1 MAALNLNANLPVY
14 IQWPDDAALTLIQR
28 RRAYQ
33 PLFTTTRLLN
43 QKQLWRGIARDIR
56 NNHIFRPTR
65 KQCREKWNALKLGY
79 ENLERLIN
87 RNPEG
92 YPTRTPTLHD
102 ERFHQEL
109 SDEFWRVE
117 PLVRAAQR
125 NRMDRRT
132 YDKPN
137 ETTDSDERVAIRS
150 PVRSPDNDND
160 DMDFQYDHKDDL
172 SFQDINDDDNA
183 YESINP
189 QDYND
194 EMIFSQD
201 NVNSS
206 DTEEEEESD
215 NEYNYEEEEEEE
227 DNNENN
233 DEEEED
239 EGNND
244 DNNNQVEEERNNDEE
259 ERNYDEEE
267 RNNDEE
273 ECNNEE
279 EEIHQIV
286 EALDGDKIPFCNGQ
300 FAPYFDNY
308 TTTALFC
315 WLQKHNVSTKAYED
329 LVDIIH
335 NSQFEPTHVVKNIR
349 RFQSWRK
356 RLPLLPIITKSIK
369 ISPKKTPSTSRGSKL
384 SYQLSIS
391 EIIWRVLNNPML
403 MKHMYFEPGINSEEK
418 SEFWHGNLW
427 GESPLF
433 GQHEILISEVLYRS
447 GDFVYYHDDNGQ
459 KKLGRLRS
467 ILKNNDGYYQLRI
480 QKILE
485 YSDLP
490 GNLKGLPRQ
499 RRSITGEVWLQDEPF
514 LIIMTFQILEKVT
527 ILMMF
532 QHQNIPDGSLQI
544 SEIIYKCNDRWH
556 VRNVKLL
563 YLHPSD
569 YISIRNPP
577 SSSMPIYKLFLDLYY
592 DDFGTFRNVY
602 HSLGGVY
609 VQFGNMP
616 AHQRKLIK
624 NHFVIGFIPFGGKFD
639 EFMIPFISEMKEL
652 EKGKVM
658 TVQGQDAWIIAGL
671 GVVTADLPQGNDMT
685 GVLRHN
691 ANKGCHTCKTTKESL
706 SAHNQDI
713 VTTLRYHHITDE
725 EILKISHE
733 TIMSR
738 RDQLCTEYGL
748 RSLPSI
754 LDKLKRER
762 HLQTPQ
768 DVYHATAGKI
778 GRLLKLT
785 CELFSREGE
794 DNFIE
799 IWKNFEIPKRWFRL
813 PNPITHYNSFMMSDL
828 LRLAMIM
835 PFLLNQFLKESSI
848 KRNET
853 AMIQQRI
860 DAFRVGS
867 VPKIIISCWIHVA
880 KTMKAVFNK
889 KFTSDNYEELQQ
901 CLEEEFSI
909 LPKVF
914 VNFVNLPNIHV
925 NMHLLM
931 HAKTFG
937 TLINTQVGIKEMVYR
952 IFKGMVPKT
961 NCKNIDLDL
970 LKRYNTLFAIRH
982 LADGG
987 IDPRLNRSCTGFT
1000 SSNFDQLFSN
1010 WYVTEDKYLIEEQI
1024 QNDDVKVTSPVN
1036 FISNI
1041 SLKKRM
1047 PKQERDKLLLTLHN
1061 FKTELFLSYVDMK
1074 FEAALINSS
1083 ISWYKFASYMIE
1095 EENGIL
1101 SKVHLHFDDFITI
1114 YEEDHEESYAIIKGI
1129 FQHKGNNNKYYAFIV
1144 VDWFEDTMVEHS
1156 VLKCP
1161 LYRLQATGD
1170 KWRRIF
1176 PITVIDNVQKV
1187 HFIHNCNSERCQ
1199 LPNHDT
1205 TNRIWIKNNFYFIA
1219 I

>member
-1 MAALNLNANLPVY
+1 M
-14 IQWPDDAALTLIQR
+14 
-28 RRAYQ
+28 
-33 PLFTTTRLLN
+33 
-43 QKQLWRGIARDIR
+43 
-56 NNHIFRPTR
+56 
-65 KQCREKWNALKLGY
+65 
-79 ENLERLIN
+79 
-87 RNPEG
+87 
-92 YPTRTPTLHD
+92 
-102 ERFHQEL
+102 
-109 SDEFWRVE
+109 
-117 PLVRAAQR
+117 
-125 NRMDRRT
+125 
-132 YDKPN
+132 
-137 ETTDSDERVAIRS
+137 
-150 PVRSPDNDND
+150 
-160 DMDFQYDHKDDL
+160 
-172 SFQDINDDDNA
+172 
-183 YESINP
+183 
-189 QDYND
+189 
-194 EMIFSQD
+194 
-201 NVNSS
+201 
-206 DTEEEEESD
+206 
-215 NEYNYEEEEEEE
+215 
-227 DNNENN
+227 
-233 DEEEED
+233 
-239 EGNND
+239 
-244 DNNNQVEEERNNDEE
+244 
-259 ERNYDEEE
+259 
-267 RNNDEE
+267 
-273 ECNNEE
+273 
-279 EEIHQIV
+279 
-286 EALDGDKIPFCNGQ
+286 
-300 FAPYFDNY
+300 
-308 TTTALFC
+308 
-315 WLQKHNVSTKAYED
+315 
-329 LVDIIH
+329 
-335 NSQFEPTHVVKNIR
+335 
-349 RFQSWRK
+349 
-356 RLPLLPIITKSIK
+356 
-369 ISPKKTPSTSRGSKL
+369 TS
-384 SYQLSIS
+384 
-391 EIIWRVLNNPML
+391 
-403 MKHMYFEPGINSEEK
+403 
-418 SEFWHGNLW
+418 
-427 GESPLF
+427 
-433 GQHEILISEVLYRS
+433 
-447 GDFVYYHDDNGQ
+447 
-459 KKLGRLRS
+459 
-467 ILKNNDGYYQLRI
+467 
-480 QKILE
+480 
-485 YSDLP
+485 
-490 GNLKGLPRQ
+490 
-499 RRSITGEVWLQDEPF
+499 
-514 LIIMTFQILEKVT
+514 QILEK
-527 ILMMF
+527 L
-532 QHQNIPDGSLQI
+532 S
-544 SEIIYKCNDRWH
+544 
-556 VRNVKLL
+556 

-609 VQFGNMP
+609 DVQFGNMP

-624 NHFVIGFIPFGGKFD
+624 NHFVIGFILFGGKFD

-671 GVVTADLPQGNDMT
+671 GIVTADLPQGNDMT

-691 ANKGCHTCKTTKESL
+691 ANKGCRTCKTTKESL

-713 VTTLRYHHITDE
+713 VITLRYHHITDE
-725 EILKISHE
+725 EILKISYE

-799 IWKNFEIPKRWFRL
+799 IWKNFEIPKRWSRL

-853 AMIQQRI
+853 AIIQQRI
-860 DAFRVGS
+860 DAFRVSS

-889 KFTSDNYEELQQ
+889 KFTSDSYEELQQ

-937 TLINTQVGIKEMVYR
+937 TLINIQV
-952 IFKGMVPKT
+952 
-961 NCKNIDLDL
+961 
-970 LKRYNTLFAIRH
+970 
-982 LADGG
+982 ADGG
-987 IDPRLNRSCTGFT
+987 IDPRFNRSCTGFT
-1000 SSNFDQLFSN
+1000 NSNFGQLFLN
-1010 WYVTEDKYLIEEQI
+1010 WYVTEDKYSTEATEQV
-1024 QNDDVKVTSPVN
+1024 QDDDDDTKIISPVN

-1101 SKVHLHFDDFITI
+1101 SKVHLHLDDFITI

-1205 TNRIWIKNNFYFIA
+1205 TNRIWIKNNFYFTA

>member
-1 MAALNLNANLPVY
+1 M
-14 IQWPDDAALTLIQR
+14 
-28 RRAYQ
+28 
-33 PLFTTTRLLN
+33 
-43 QKQLWRGIARDIR
+43 
-56 NNHIFRPTR
+56 
-65 KQCREKWNALKLGY
+65 
-79 ENLERLIN
+79 
-87 RNPEG
+87 
-92 YPTRTPTLHD
+92 
-102 ERFHQEL
+102 
-109 SDEFWRVE
+109 
-117 PLVRAAQR
+117 
-125 NRMDRRT
+125 
-132 YDKPN
+132 
-137 ETTDSDERVAIRS
+137 
-150 PVRSPDNDND
+150 
-160 DMDFQYDHKDDL
+160 
-172 SFQDINDDDNA
+172 
-183 YESINP
+183 
-189 QDYND
+189 
-194 EMIFSQD
+194 
-201 NVNSS
+201 
-206 DTEEEEESD
+206 
-215 NEYNYEEEEEEE
+215 
-227 DNNENN
+227 
-233 DEEEED
+233 
-239 EGNND
+239 
-244 DNNNQVEEERNNDEE
+244 
-259 ERNYDEEE
+259 
-267 RNNDEE
+267 
-273 ECNNEE
+273 
-279 EEIHQIV
+279 
-286 EALDGDKIPFCNGQ
+286 
-300 FAPYFDNY
+300 
-308 TTTALFC
+308 
-315 WLQKHNVSTKAYED
+315 
-329 LVDIIH
+329 
-335 NSQFEPTHVVKNIR
+335 
-349 RFQSWRK
+349 
-356 RLPLLPIITKSIK
+356 
-369 ISPKKTPSTSRGSKL
+369 TS
-384 SYQLSIS
+384 
-391 EIIWRVLNNPML
+391 
-403 MKHMYFEPGINSEEK
+403 
-418 SEFWHGNLW
+418 
-427 GESPLF
+427 
-433 GQHEILISEVLYRS
+433 
-447 GDFVYYHDDNGQ
+447 
-459 KKLGRLRS
+459 
-467 ILKNNDGYYQLRI
+467 
-480 QKILE
+480 
-485 YSDLP
+485 
-490 GNLKGLPRQ
+490 
-499 RRSITGEVWLQDEPF
+499 
-514 LIIMTFQILEKVT
+514 QILEKVT

-544 SEIIYKCNDRWH
+544 SEIIYKCNNRWH
-556 VRNVKLL
+556 VCNVKLS

-602 HSLGGVY
+602 HSLGDAY

-652 EKGKVM
+652 EKGKV
-658 TVQGQDAWIIAGL
+658 QEQDAWIIAGL
-671 GVVTADLPQGNDMT
+671 GVVTADLPQGNDLT

-691 ANKGCHTCKTTKESL
+691 ANKGCCTCKTTKESL

-713 VTTLRYHHITDE
+713 TL
-725 EILKISHE
+725 
-733 TIMSR
+733 
-738 RDQLCTEYGL
+738 
-748 RSLPSI
+748 
-754 LDKLKRER
+754 
-762 HLQTPQ
+762 Q

-785 CELFSREGE
+785 CELFSRKEE

-799 IWKNFEIPKRWFRL
+799 IWKNFEIPKRWSRL

-848 KRNET
+848 NRNET

-860 DAFRVGS
+860 DAFRVSS

-880 KTMKAVFNK
+880 KTMKAVFNE
-889 KFTSDNYEELQQ
+889 KFTSDSYEKLQQ

-937 TLINTQVGIKEMVYR
+937 TLINTQV
-952 IFKGMVPKT
+952 
-961 NCKNIDLDL
+961 
-970 LKRYNTLFAIRH
+970 
-982 LADGG
+982 ADGG
-987 IDPRLNRSCTGFT
+987 IDPRFNRSCTGFT
-1000 SSNFDQLFSN
+1000 NSNFGQLFLN
-1010 WYVTEDKYLIEEQI
+1010 WYVTEDKYSTEATEQV
-1024 QNDDVKVTSPVN
+1024 QDDDDNTKIISPVN

-1047 PKQERDKLLLTLHN
+1047 SKQERDKLLLTLHN

-1083 ISWYKFASYMIE
+1083 ISWYKFAFRAPNESINSTRFGALFASYMIE

-1101 SKVHLHFDDFITI
+1101 SKVHLHLNDFITI

-1129 FQHKGNNNKYYAFIV
+1129 FQHKDNNNKYYAFIV

-1205 TNRIWIKNNFYFIA
+1205 TNRIWIKNNFYFTA

>member
-1 MAALNLNANLPVY
+1 M
-14 IQWPDDAALTLIQR
+14 
-28 RRAYQ
+28 
-33 PLFTTTRLLN
+33 
-43 QKQLWRGIARDIR
+43 
-56 NNHIFRPTR
+56 
-65 KQCREKWNALKLGY
+65 
-79 ENLERLIN
+79 
-87 RNPEG
+87 
-92 YPTRTPTLHD
+92 
-102 ERFHQEL
+102 
-109 SDEFWRVE
+109 
-117 PLVRAAQR
+117 
-125 NRMDRRT
+125 
-132 YDKPN
+132 
-137 ETTDSDERVAIRS
+137 
-150 PVRSPDNDND
+150 
-160 DMDFQYDHKDDL
+160 
-172 SFQDINDDDNA
+172 
-183 YESINP
+183 
-189 QDYND
+189 
-194 EMIFSQD
+194 
-201 NVNSS
+201 
-206 DTEEEEESD
+206 
-215 NEYNYEEEEEEE
+215 
-227 DNNENN
+227 
-233 DEEEED
+233 
-239 EGNND
+239 
-244 DNNNQVEEERNNDEE
+244 
-259 ERNYDEEE
+259 
-267 RNNDEE
+267 
-273 ECNNEE
+273 
-279 EEIHQIV
+279 
-286 EALDGDKIPFCNGQ
+286 
-300 FAPYFDNY
+300 
-308 TTTALFC
+308 
-315 WLQKHNVSTKAYED
+315 
-329 LVDIIH
+329 
-335 NSQFEPTHVVKNIR
+335 
-349 RFQSWRK
+349 
-356 RLPLLPIITKSIK
+356 
-369 ISPKKTPSTSRGSKL
+369 TS
-384 SYQLSIS
+384 
-391 EIIWRVLNNPML
+391 
-403 MKHMYFEPGINSEEK
+403 
-418 SEFWHGNLW
+418 
-427 GESPLF
+427 
-433 GQHEILISEVLYRS
+433 
-447 GDFVYYHDDNGQ
+447 
-459 KKLGRLRS
+459 
-467 ILKNNDGYYQLRI
+467 
-480 QKILE
+480 
-485 YSDLP
+485 
-490 GNLKGLPRQ
+490 
-499 RRSITGEVWLQDEPF
+499 
-514 LIIMTFQILEKVT
+514 QILEKVT

-532 QHQNIPDGSLQI
+532 QHQNIPDGSLRI

-556 VRNVKLL
+556 VRNVKLS

-602 HSLGGVY
+602 HSLSGVY
-609 VQFGNMP
+609 VHFGNMP

-624 NHFVIGFIPFGGKFD
+624 NHFVIGFIPFRGKFD

-691 ANKGCHTCKTTKESL
+691 ANKGCRTCKTTKESL

-799 IWKNFEIPKRWFRL
+799 IWKNFEIPKRWSRL

-860 DAFRVGS
+860 DAFRVSS

-889 KFTSDNYEELQQ
+889 KFTSDSYEELQQ

-914 VNFVNLPNIHV
+914 VNFVNLSNIHV

-937 TLINTQVGIKEMVYR
+937 TLINTQVGIKEMVHR
-952 IFKGMVPKT
+952 IFKGMVLKT

-987 IDPRLNRSCTGFT
+987 IDPRLNRSCTGLT

-1010 WYVTEDKYLIEEQI
+1010 WYVIEDKYLIEEQI

-1083 ISWYKFASYMIE
+1083 ISWYKFALYMIE

-1101 SKVHLHFDDFITI
+1101 SKVHLHLDDFITI

-1205 TNRIWIKNNFYFIA
+1205 TNRIWIKNNFYFTA

>member
-1 MAALNLNANLPVY
+1 M
-14 IQWPDDAALTLIQR
+14 R
-28 RRAYQ
+28 RRYSHNKPIEPIQ
-33 PLFTTTRLLN
+33 
-43 QKQLWRGIARDIR
+43 IR
-56 NNHIFRPTR
+56 N
-65 KQCREKWNALKLGY
+65 
-79 ENLERLIN
+79 
-87 RNPEG
+87 
-92 YPTRTPTLHD
+92 
-102 ERFHQEL
+102 RF
-109 SDEFWRVE
+109 S
-117 PLVRAAQR
+117 
-125 NRMDRRT
+125 
-132 YDKPN
+132 YSKPN

-172 SFQDINDDDNA
+172 SFQDINDDNNA
-183 YESINP
+183 YGSINP

-194 EMIFSQD
+194 EVIFSQD

-233 DEEEED
+233 NEEEEE

-244 DNNNQVEEERNNDEE
+244 DNNNQKRNNNEEER
-259 ERNYDEEE
+259 
-267 RNNDEE
+267 
-273 ECNNEE
+273 NNEE
-279 EEIHQIV
+279 EEIDQIV
-286 EALDGDKIPFCNGQ
+286 EALDEDKIPFCN
-300 FAPYFDNY
+300 
-308 TTTALFC
+308 
-315 WLQKHNVSTKAYED
+315 AYED

-335 NSQFEPTHVVKNIR
+335 NSQFEPTHV
-349 RFQSWRK
+349 
-356 RLPLLPIITKSIK
+356 SIK

-384 SYQLSIS
+384 LYQLSI
-391 EIIWRVLNNPML
+391 
-403 MKHMYFEPGINSEEK
+403 KK

-459 KKLGRLRS
+459 KKLERLRS
-467 ILKNNDGYYQLRI
+467 ILKNDDGYYQLRI

-485 YSDLP
+485 YRDLP
-490 GNLKGLPRQ
+490 RNLKGLPRQ

-514 LIIMTFQILEKVT
+514 LIIMTSQILEKVT
-527 ILMMF
+527 ILIMF
-532 QHQNIPDGSLQI
+532 QHQNIPDGSLRI

-624 NHFVIGFIPFGGKFD
+624 NHFVIGSWFIPFGGKFD
-639 EFMIPFISEMKEL
+639 EFIIPFISEMKEL

-671 GVVTADLPQGNDMT
+671 GVVTADLPQGNDLT

-691 ANKGCHTCKTTKESL
+691 ANKGCRTCKTTKESL

-713 VTTLRYHHITDE
+713 ITTLRYHHITDE

-738 RDQLCTEYGL
+738 RDQLCTEYSL

-799 IWKNFEIPKRWFRL
+799 IWKNFEIPKRWSRL

-860 DAFRVGS
+860 DAFRVNS

-889 KFTSDNYEELQQ
+889 KFTSDSYEELQQ

-937 TLINTQVGIKEMVYR
+937 TLINTQVGIKEMVHR

-987 IDPRLNRSCTGFT
+987 IDPRFNRSCTGFT
-1000 SSNFDQLFSN
+1000 NSNFGQLFLN
-1010 WYVTEDKYLIEEQI
+1010 WYVTEDKYSTEATEQV
-1024 QNDDVKVTSPVN
+1024 QDDDDDTKIISPVN

-1047 PKQERDKLLLTLHN
+1047 SKQERDKLLLTLHN

-1083 ISWYKFASYMIE
+1083 INWYKFASYMIE

-1101 SKVHLHFDDFITI
+1101 SKVHLHLDDFITI

-1129 FQHKGNNNKYYAFIV
+1129 FQYKGNNNKYYAFIV

-1176 PITVIDNVQKV
+1176 PITVIDNVQKI

-1205 TNRIWIKNNFYFIA
+1205 TNRIWIKNNFYFTA

>member
-1 MAALNLNANLPVY
+1 M
-14 IQWPDDAALTLIQR
+14 R
-28 RRAYQ
+28 RRYSHNK
-33 PLFTTTRLLN
+33 PIEPIR
-43 QKQLWRGIARDIR
+43 IR
-56 NNHIFRPTR
+56 N
-65 KQCREKWNALKLGY
+65 
-79 ENLERLIN
+79 
-87 RNPEG
+87 
-92 YPTRTPTLHD
+92 
-102 ERFHQEL
+102 RF
-109 SDEFWRVE
+109 S
-117 PLVRAAQR
+117 
-125 NRMDRRT
+125 
-132 YDKPN
+132 YSKPN

-183 YESINP
+183 YGSINP

-233 DEEEED
+233 DEEEEE

-244 DNNNQVEEERNNDEE
+244 DNNNQERNNDEE
-259 ERNYDEEE
+259 ERN
-267 RNNDEE
+267 
-273 ECNNEE
+273 NEE
-279 EEIHQIV
+279 EEIDQI
-286 EALDGDKIPFCNGQ
+286 
-300 FAPYFDNY
+300 
-308 TTTALFC
+308 
-315 WLQKHNVSTKAYED
+315 KHNVSTKAYED

-335 NSQFEPTHVVKNIR
+335 NSQFEPTHM
-349 RFQSWRK
+349 
-356 RLPLLPIITKSIK
+356 SIK

-403 MKHMYFEPGINSEEK
+403 MKHMYFGPGINSEEK

-427 GESPLF
+427 GESLLF

-467 ILKNNDGYYQLRI
+467 ILKNDDGYYQLQI

-485 YSDLP
+485 YRDLP
-490 GNLKGLPRQ
+490 RNLKGLPRQ
-499 RRSITGEVWLQDEPF
+499 RHSITGEVWLQDEPF
-514 LIIMTFQILEKVT
+514 LIIMTSQILEKVT

-532 QHQNIPDGSLQI
+532 QHQNIPDGSLRI
-544 SEIIYKCNDRWH
+544 SEIIYKCNNRWH
-556 VRNVKLL
+556 VCNVKLS

-592 DDFGTFRNVY
+592 DDFSTFRNVY

-671 GVVTADLPQGNDMT
+671 GVVTADLPQGNDLT

-691 ANKGCHTCKTTKESL
+691 ANKSCRTCKTTKESL

-713 VTTLRYHHITDE
+713 VTTLHYHHITDE
-725 EILKISHE
+725 EILKISYE

-738 RDQLCTEYGL
+738 RNQLCTEYGL

-762 HLQTPQ
+762 HLQTLQ

-799 IWKNFEIPKRWFRL
+799 IWKNFEIPKRWSRL

-860 DAFRVGS
+860 DAFRVSS

-889 KFTSDNYEELQQ
+889 KFTSDSYEELQQ

-937 TLINTQVGIKEMVYR
+937 TLINTQV
-952 IFKGMVPKT
+952 
-961 NCKNIDLDL
+961 
-970 LKRYNTLFAIRH
+970 
-982 LADGG
+982 ADGG
-987 IDPRLNRSCTGFT
+987 IDPRFNRSCTGFT
-1000 SSNFDQLFSN
+1000 NSNFGQLFLN
-1010 WYVTEDKYLIEEQI
+1010 WYVTEDKYSTEATEQV
-1024 QNDDVKVTSPVN
+1024 QDDDDTKIISPVN

-1101 SKVHLHFDDFITI
+1101 SKVHLHLDDFITI

-1205 TNRIWIKNNFYFIA
+1205 TNRIWIKNNFYFTA

>member
-1 MAALNLNANLPVY
+1 M
-14 IQWPDDAALTLIQR
+14 R
-28 RRAYQ
+28 RRYSHNK
-33 PLFTTTRLLN
+33 PIEPIR
-43 QKQLWRGIARDIR
+43 IR
-56 NNHIFRPTR
+56 N
-65 KQCREKWNALKLGY
+65 
-79 ENLERLIN
+79 
-87 RNPEG
+87 
-92 YPTRTPTLHD
+92 
-102 ERFHQEL
+102 RF
-109 SDEFWRVE
+109 S
-117 PLVRAAQR
+117 
-125 NRMDRRT
+125 
-132 YDKPN
+132 YSKPN

-183 YESINP
+183 YGSINP

-239 EGNND
+239 KGNND

-259 ERNYDEEE
+259 ER
-267 RNNDEE
+267 
-273 ECNNEE
+273 NNEE

-335 NSQFEPTHVVKNIR
+335 NSQFEPTHV
-349 RFQSWRK
+349 
-356 RLPLLPIITKSIK
+356 
-369 ISPKKTPSTSRGSKL
+369 
-384 SYQLSIS
+384 
-391 EIIWRVLNNPML
+391 
-403 MKHMYFEPGINSEEK
+403 HMYFGLGINSEEK

-459 KKLGRLRS
+459 KKLGRLRL
-467 ILKNNDGYYQLRI
+467 ILKNHDGYYQLRI

-490 GNLKGLPRQ
+490 RNLKGLPRQ
-499 RRSITGEVWLQDEPF
+499 RRSTTGEVWLQDEPF
-514 LIIMTFQILEKVT
+514 LIIMTSQILEKVT

-532 QHQNIPDGSLQI
+532 QHQNIPDGSLRI

-556 VRNVKLL
+556 VRNVKLS

-691 ANKGCHTCKTTKESL
+691 ANKGCRTCKTTKESL

-762 HLQTPQ
+762 HLQTSQ

-785 CELFSREGE
+785 CELFSQEGE

-799 IWKNFEIPKRWFRL
+799 IWKNFEIPKRWSRL

-860 DAFRVGS
+860 DAFRVSS

-889 KFTSDNYEELQQ
+889 KFTSDSYEELQQ

-937 TLINTQVGIKEMVYR
+937 TLINTQVGIKEMVHR
-952 IFKGMVPKT
+952 IFKGMVPKI

-1061 FKTELFLSYVDMK
+1061 FKTELQFQNCPIKKTNWTSPKPNTAELFLSYVYMK

-1101 SKVHLHFDDFITI
+1101 SKVHLHLDDFITI

-1205 TNRIWIKNNFYFIA
+1205 TNRIWIKNNFYFTA

>member
-1 MAALNLNANLPVY
+1 
-14 IQWPDDAALTLIQR
+14 
-28 RRAYQ
+28 
-33 PLFTTTRLLN
+33 
-43 QKQLWRGIARDIR
+43 
-56 NNHIFRPTR
+56 
-65 KQCREKWNALKLGY
+65 
-79 ENLERLIN
+79 
-87 RNPEG
+87 
-92 YPTRTPTLHD
+92 
-102 ERFHQEL
+102 
-109 SDEFWRVE
+109 
-117 PLVRAAQR
+117 
-125 NRMDRRT
+125 
-132 YDKPN
+132 
-137 ETTDSDERVAIRS
+137 
-150 PVRSPDNDND
+150 
-160 DMDFQYDHKDDL
+160 
-172 SFQDINDDDNA
+172 
-183 YESINP
+183 
-189 QDYND
+189 
-194 EMIFSQD
+194 
-201 NVNSS
+201 
-206 DTEEEEESD
+206 
-215 NEYNYEEEEEEE
+215 
-227 DNNENN
+227 
-233 DEEEED
+233 
-239 EGNND
+239 
-244 DNNNQVEEERNNDEE
+244 
-259 ERNYDEEE
+259 
-267 RNNDEE
+267 
-273 ECNNEE
+273 
-279 EEIHQIV
+279 
-286 EALDGDKIPFCNGQ
+286 
-300 FAPYFDNY
+300 
-308 TTTALFC
+308 
-315 WLQKHNVSTKAYED
+315 
-329 LVDIIH
+329 
-335 NSQFEPTHVVKNIR
+335 
-349 RFQSWRK
+349 
-356 RLPLLPIITKSIK
+356 
-369 ISPKKTPSTSRGSKL
+369 
-384 SYQLSIS
+384 
-391 EIIWRVLNNPML
+391 ML
-403 MKHMYFEPGINSEEK
+403 MKHMYFGPGINSEEK

-467 ILKNNDGYYQLRI
+467 ILKNHDGYYQLRI

-499 RRSITGEVWLQDEPF
+499 RRSITGEVWLQDERF
-514 LIIMTFQILEKVT
+514 LIIMTSQILEKVT

-532 QHQNIPDGSLQI
+532 QHQNIPDGSLRI

-556 VRNVKLL
+556 VRNVKLS

-691 ANKGCHTCKTTKESL
+691 ANKGCRTCKTTKESL

-713 VTTLRYHHITDE
+713 VTTLCYHHITDE

-768 DVYHATAGKI
+768 DVYHATARKI

-799 IWKNFEIPKRWFRL
+799 IWKNFEIPKRWSRL

-860 DAFRVGS
+860 DAFRV
-867 VPKIIISCWIHVA
+867 
-880 KTMKAVFNK
+880 
-889 KFTSDNYEELQQ
+889 
-901 CLEEEFSI
+901 
-909 LPKVF
+909 F

-937 TLINTQVGIKEMVYR
+937 TLINTQV
-952 IFKGMVPKT
+952 
-961 NCKNIDLDL
+961 
-970 LKRYNTLFAIRH
+970 
-982 LADGG
+982 ADGG
-987 IDPRLNRSCTGFT
+987 IDPRFNRSCTGFT
-1000 SSNFDQLFSN
+1000 NSNFGQLFLN
-1010 WYVTEDKYLIEEQI
+1010 WYVTEDKYSTEATEQV
-1024 QNDDVKVTSPVN
+1024 QDDDDDTKIISPVN

-1041 SLKKRM
+1041 SLKKKM
-1047 PKQERDKLLLTLHN
+1047 LKQERDKLLLTLHN

-1101 SKVHLHFDDFITI
+1101 SKVHLHLDDFITI

-1129 FQHKGNNNKYYAFIV
+1129 FQHKSNNNKYYAFIV

-1205 TNRIWIKNNFYFIA
+1205 TNRIWIKNNFYFTA

>member
-1 MAALNLNANLPVY
+1 M
-14 IQWPDDAALTLIQR
+14 R
-28 RRAYQ
+28 RRYSHNK
-33 PLFTTTRLLN
+33 PIEPIR
-43 QKQLWRGIARDIR
+43 IR
-56 NNHIFRPTR
+56 NQFS
-65 KQCREKWNALKLGY
+65 Y
-79 ENLERLIN
+79 
-87 RNPEG
+87 
-92 YPTRTPTLHD
+92 
-102 ERFHQEL
+102 
-109 SDEFWRVE
+109 S
-117 PLVRAAQR
+117 
-125 NRMDRRT
+125 
-132 YDKPN
+132 KPN

-183 YESINP
+183 YGSINP

-244 DNNNQVEEERNNDEE
+244 DNNNQERNNDEEERNNDEE
-259 ERNYDEEE
+259 ER
-267 RNNDEE
+267 
-273 ECNNEE
+273 NNEE

-286 EALDGDKIPFCNGQ
+286 EALDEDKIPFCNGQ

-335 NSQFEPTHVVKNIR
+335 NSQFEPTHV
-349 RFQSWRK
+349 
-356 RLPLLPIITKSIK
+356 SIK
-369 ISPKKTPSTSRGSKL
+369 ISPKKLHQPHEDQNFRINS
-384 SYQLSIS
+384 QL
-391 EIIWRVLNNPML
+391 
-403 MKHMYFEPGINSEEK
+403 HMYFGPGINSEEK

-467 ILKNNDGYYQLRI
+467 ILKNHDGYYQLRI

-490 GNLKGLPRQ
+490 RNLKGLPRQ
-499 RRSITGEVWLQDEPF
+499 RCSITGEVWLQDERF
-514 LIIMTFQILEKVT
+514 LIIMTSQILEKVT

-532 QHQNIPDGSLQI
+532 QHQNIPDGSLRI

-556 VRNVKLL
+556 LRNVKLS

-691 ANKGCHTCKTTKESL
+691 ANKGCRTCKTTKESL

-748 RSLPSI
+748 RLLPSI

-799 IWKNFEIPKRWFRL
+799 IWKNFEIPKRWSRL

-860 DAFRVGS
+860 DAFRVSS

-889 KFTSDNYEELQQ
+889 KFTSDSYEELQQ

-909 LPKVF
+909 LLKVF

-937 TLINTQVGIKEMVYR
+937 TFINTQV
-952 IFKGMVPKT
+952 
-961 NCKNIDLDL
+961 
-970 LKRYNTLFAIRH
+970 
-982 LADGG
+982 ADGG
-987 IDPRLNRSCTGFT
+987 IDPRFNRSCTGFT
-1000 SSNFDQLFSN
+1000 NSNFGQLFLN
-1010 WYVTEDKYLIEEQI
+1010 WYVTEDKYSTEATEQV
-1024 QNDDVKVTSPVN
+1024 QDDDDDTKIISPVN

-1047 PKQERDKLLLTLHN
+1047 SKQERDKLLLTLHN
-1061 FKTELFLSYVDMK
+1061 FKTELFLSYVNMK

-1101 SKVHLHFDDFITI
+1101 SKVHLHLDDFITI

-1205 TNRIWIKNNFYFIA
+1205 TNRIWIKNNFYFTA

>member
-1 MAALNLNANLPVY
+1 M
-14 IQWPDDAALTLIQR
+14 R
-28 RRAYQ
+28 RRYSHNK
-33 PLFTTTRLLN
+33 PIEPIR
-43 QKQLWRGIARDIR
+43 IR
-56 NNHIFRPTR
+56 N
-65 KQCREKWNALKLGY
+65 
-79 ENLERLIN
+79 
-87 RNPEG
+87 
-92 YPTRTPTLHD
+92 
-102 ERFHQEL
+102 RF
-109 SDEFWRVE
+109 S
-117 PLVRAAQR
+117 
-125 NRMDRRT
+125 
-132 YDKPN
+132 YSKPN

-183 YESINP
+183 YGSINP

-206 DTEEEEESD
+206 DIEEEEESD

-233 DEEEED
+233 DEEEEE

-259 ERNYDEEE
+259 ERNNDEEE
-267 RNNDEE
+267 RNN
-273 ECNNEE
+273 EE
-279 EEIHQIV
+279 EEIDQIV
-286 EALDGDKIPFCNGQ
+286 EALDEDKIPFCNGE
-300 FAPYFDNY
+300 FAPYFNNY

-403 MKHMYFEPGINSEEK
+403 MKHMYFGPGINSEEK

-467 ILKNNDGYYQLRI
+467 ILKNDDGYYQLRI

-485 YSDLP
+485 YSNLP

-514 LIIMTFQILEKVT
+514 LIIMTSQILEKVT

-532 QHQNIPDGSLQI
+532 QHQNIPDGSLRI

-556 VRNVKLL
+556 VRNVKLS

-671 GVVTADLPQGNDMT
+671 GVVTADLPQGNDIT

-691 ANKGCHTCKTTKESL
+691 ANKGCRTCKTTKESL

-799 IWKNFEIPKRWFRL
+799 IWKNFEIPKRWSRL

-860 DAFRVGS
+860 DAFRVSS

-889 KFTSDNYEELQQ
+889 KFTSDSYEELQK

-937 TLINTQVGIKEMVYR
+937 TLINTQVGIKEMVHR

-987 IDPRLNRSCTGFT
+987 IDPRFNRSCTGFT
-1000 SSNFDQLFSN
+1000 NSNFGQLFLN
-1010 WYVTEDKYLIEEQI
+1010 WYVTEDKYSTEATEQV
-1024 QNDDVKVTSPVN
+1024 QDDDDDTKIISPVN

-1101 SKVHLHFDDFITI
+1101 SKVHLHLDDFITI

-1144 VDWFEDTMVEHS
+1144 VDWFEDIMVEHS

-1205 TNRIWIKNNFYFIA
+1205 TNRIWIKNNFYFTA